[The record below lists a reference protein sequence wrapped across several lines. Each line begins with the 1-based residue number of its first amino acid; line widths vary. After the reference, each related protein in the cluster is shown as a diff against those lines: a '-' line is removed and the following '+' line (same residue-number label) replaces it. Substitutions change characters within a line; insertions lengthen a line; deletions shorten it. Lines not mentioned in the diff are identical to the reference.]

1 MTDTI
6 VLLEEK
12 KEITTFFLDDGV
24 KTLVDNVVTPTGTS
38 IGYEYSN
45 KCMVD
50 DILCISDKSAIGME
64 RLRKYTGD
72 DTEIPVGVLVNE
84 PVVMTA
90 GERKGSVLLLG
101 GLYRLKLASGIVNV
115 KAGDRIKL
123 TQNGAIVDNA
133 GEFLAFHPVAN
144 SDEYNYVNCFQ
155 VSLGGKGEKGDTGD
169 TGAATV
175 ILGSYDTFEELIAA
189 HPTANEGDAFIVDG
203 ELFVWHND

>member
-1 MTDTI
+1 MSDTI
-6 VLLEEK
+6 VLLEER

-38 IGYEYSN
+38 LGYEYSN

-50 DILCISDKSAIGME
+50 DILCISDKSAIGKE
-64 RLRKYTGD
+64 SLKKYSGD
-72 DTEIPVGVLVNE
+72 ATEVPVGVLVNE

-115 KAGDRIKL
+115 KAADRIKL

-175 ILGSYDTFEELIAA
+175 ILGSYDTFEELMAA
-189 HPTANEGDAFIVDG
+189 HPSANEGDAFLVDG
-203 ELFVWHND
+203 VLFVWHND

>member
-6 VLLEEK
+6 VLLEER
-12 KEITTFFLDDGV
+12 KEITTFILDDGT
-24 KTLVDNVVTPTGTS
+24 KTLVDNVVTPIGS
-38 IGYEYSN
+38 SLGYEYSN

-50 DILCISDKSAIGME
+50 DILCISDKSAIGKE
-64 RLRKYTGD
+64 SLKKYSGD
-72 DTEIPVGVLVNE
+72 PTEVPVGVLVNE

-101 GLYRLKLASGIVNV
+101 GLYRLKLASGIVNI
-115 KAGDRIKL
+115 KPGDRIKL
-123 TQNGAIVDNA
+123 SPNGAIVDNA

-144 SDEYNYVNCFQ
+144 SDEYKYVNCFQ

-175 ILGSYDTFEELIAA
+175 ILGSYDTLDELIAA
-189 HPTANEGDAFIVDG
+189 HPTANEGDAFLVDG

>member
-1 MTDTI
+1 MSDTI
-6 VLLEEK
+6 VLLEER
-12 KEITTFFLDDGV
+12 KEITTFLLDDGV
-24 KTLVDNVVTPTGTS
+24 KTLVDNVITASGS
-38 IGYEYSN
+38 SLGYEYSN

-50 DILCISDKSAIGME
+50 DILCISDKSAIGKE
-64 RLRKYTGD
+64 SLRKYSGD
-72 DTEIPVGVLVNE
+72 DTEVPVGVLVNE
-84 PVVMTA
+84 PVVMTN

-123 TQNGAIVDNA
+123 SPNGA
-133 GEFLAFHPVAN
+133 AFHPVAN
-144 SDEYNYVNCFQ
+144 SDEYNYINCFQ

-189 HPTANEGDAFIVDG
+189 HPTANEGDAFLVDG

>member
-6 VLLEEK
+6 VLLEER
-12 KEITTFFLDDGV
+12 KEITTFLLDDGTI
-24 KTLVDNVVTPTGTS
+24 TLVDNVVTPTGS
-38 IGYEYSN
+38 SLGYEYSN

-50 DILCISDKSAIGME
+50 DILCISDKSAIGKE
-64 RLRKYTGD
+64 ALRKYTGD
-72 DTEIPVGVLVNE
+72 ATEIPVGVLVNE
-84 PVVMTA
+84 PIVMTN

-101 GLYRLKLASGIVNV
+101 GLYRLKLASNQIV
-115 KAGDRIKL
+115 KSRDRIKL
-123 TQNGAIVDNA
+123 SPTGAIVDNT

-189 HPTANEGDAFIVDG
+189 HPTANEGDAFLVDG

>member
-6 VLLEEK
+6 VLLEER
-12 KEITTFFLDDGV
+12 KEITTFLLDDGT
-24 KTLVDNVVTPTGTS
+24 KTLVDDVVTPTGSTL
-38 IGYEYSN
+38 GYEYSN

-50 DILCISDKSAIGME
+50 DILCISTKSAIGRE
-64 RLRKYTGD
+64 SLRKYTGD
-72 DTEIPVGVLVNE
+72 ATEVPVGVLVNE
-84 PVVMTA
+84 PIVMTN

-101 GLYRLKLASGIVNV
+101 GLYRLKLASCIVNI

-123 TQNGAIVDNA
+123 TPDGAIVDNA

-144 SDEYNYVNCFQ
+144 SDEYNYINCFQ

-189 HPTANEGDAFIVDG
+189 HPTANEGDAFLVDG
-203 ELFVWHND
+203 ELFVWHDD

>member
-1 MTDTI
+1 
-6 VLLEEK
+6 
-12 KEITTFFLDDGV
+12 
-24 KTLVDNVVTPTGTS
+24 
-38 IGYEYSN
+38 
-45 KCMVD
+45 MVD
-50 DILCISDKSAIGME
+50 DILCISDKSAIGKE
-64 RLRKYTGD
+64 SLKKYSGD
-72 DTEIPVGVLVNE
+72 ATEVPVGVLVNE

-115 KAGDRIKL
+115 KAADRIKL

-175 ILGSYDTFEELIAA
+175 ILGSYDTFEELMAA
-189 HPTANEGDAFIVDG
+189 HPSANEGDAFLVDG
-203 ELFVWHND
+203 VLFVWHND

>member
-6 VLLEEK
+6 VLLEER
-12 KEITTFFLDDGV
+12 KEITTFLLDDGV
-24 KTLVDNVVTPTGTS
+24 KTLVDNVITASGS
-38 IGYEYSN
+38 SLGYEYSN
-45 KCMVD
+45 KCVVD
-50 DILCISDKSAIGME
+50 DILCISDKSSIGKE
-64 RLRKYTGD
+64 SLRKYTGD
-72 DTEIPVGVLVNE
+72 DTEVPVGVLVNE
-84 PVVMTA
+84 PVVMTN
-90 GERKGSVLLLG
+90 GDRKGSVLLLG
-101 GLYRLKLASGIVNV
+101 GLYRLKLDSIQIV

-123 TQNGAIVDNA
+123 THNGAIVDNA

-144 SDEYNYVNCFQ
+144 SDECNYINCFQ

-189 HPTANEGDAFIVDG
+189 HSTANEGDAFLVDG

>member
-1 MTDTI
+1 MSDTI
-6 VLLEEK
+6 VLLEER

-38 IGYEYSN
+38 LGYEYSN

-50 DILCISDKSAIGME
+50 DILCISDKSAIGKE
-64 RLRKYTGD
+64 SLRKYTGN
-72 DTEIPVGVLVNE
+72 DTEVPVGVLVNE

-123 TQNGAIVDNA
+123 SPNGAIVDNA

-144 SDEYNYVNCFQ
+144 SDEYKYVNCFQ

-189 HPTANEGDAFIVDG
+189 HPTANEGDAFLVDG
-203 ELFVWHND
+203 VLFVWHND

>member
-6 VLLEEK
+6 VLLEER
-12 KEITTFFLDDGV
+12 KEITTFILDDGV
-24 KTLVDNVVTPTGTS
+24 KTLVDNVITVSGS
-38 IGYEYSN
+38 SLGYEYSN
-45 KCMVD
+45 KCVVD
-50 DILCISDKSAIGME
+50 DILCISDKSAIGKE
-64 RLRKYTGD
+64 SLRKYTF
-72 DTEIPVGVLVNE
+72 GVLVNE
-84 PVVMTA
+84 PVVMTS

-101 GLYRLKLASGIVNV
+101 GLYRLKLAPNQTNI

-123 TQNGAIVDNA
+123 SPTGAIVDNA

-144 SDEYNYVNCFQ
+144 SDEYNYINCFQ

-189 HPTANEGDAFIVDG
+189 HPTANEGDAFLVNG

>member
-1 MTDTI
+1 MSDTI
-6 VLLEEK
+6 VLLEER

-38 IGYEYSN
+38 LGYEYSN

-50 DILCISDKSAIGME
+50 DILCISDKSAIGKE
-64 RLRKYTGD
+64 SLKKYSGD
-72 DTEIPVGVLVNE
+72 ATEVPVGVLVNE

-175 ILGSYDTFEELIAA
+175 ILGSYDTFEELMAA
-189 HPTANEGDAFIVDG
+189 HPTANEGDAFLVDG
-203 ELFVWHND
+203 VLFVWHND

>member
-6 VLLEEK
+6 VLLEER
-12 KEITTFFLDDGV
+12 KEITTFILDDGV
-24 KTLVDNVVTPTGTS
+24 KTLVDNVVTPTGS
-38 IGYEYSN
+38 NLGYEYSN

-50 DILCISDKSAIGME
+50 DILCISDKSAIGRE
-64 RLRKYTGD
+64 SLKKYTGD
-72 DTEIPVGVLVNE
+72 ATEVPVGVLVNE

-90 GERKGSVLLLG
+90 GDRKGSVLLLG

-123 TQNGAIVDNA
+123 SPAGAIVDNA

-144 SDEYNYVNCFQ
+144 SDEYEYVNCFQ

-189 HPTANEGDAFIVDG
+189 HPTANEGDAFLVDG

>member
-6 VLLEEK
+6 VLLEER
-12 KEITTFFLDDGV
+12 KEITTFLLDDGV
-24 KTLVDNVVTPTGTS
+24 KTLVDNVVTPTGSTL
-38 IGYEYSN
+38 GYEYSN

-50 DILCISDKSAIGME
+50 DILCISDKSAIGKE
-64 RLRKYTGD
+64 SLRKYTGD
-72 DTEIPVGVLVNE
+72 ATEVPVGVLINE
-84 PVVMTA
+84 PVVMTG

-101 GLYRLKLASGIVNV
+101 GLYRLKLATSQTV
-115 KAGDRIKL
+115 KATDRIKL
-123 TQNGAIVDNA
+123 MPNGAIVDNS
-133 GEFLAFHPVAN
+133 GEFLAFHPVTD

-175 ILGSYDTFEELIAA
+175 ILGSYNTFDELIAA
-189 HPTANEGDAFIVDG
+189 HPTANEGDAFLVDG

>member
-6 VLLEEK
+6 VLLEER
-12 KEITTFFLDDGV
+12 KEITTFILDDGT
-24 KTLVDNVVTPTGTS
+24 KTLVDNLVTPTGS
-38 IGYEYSN
+38 SLGYEYSN

-50 DILCISDKSAIGME
+50 DILCISDKSAIGKE
-64 RLRKYTGD
+64 SLKKYSGD
-72 DTEIPVGVLVNE
+72 ATEVPVGVLVNE

-101 GLYRLKLASGIVNV
+101 GLYRLKLASGIVNI
-115 KAGDRIKL
+115 KPGDRIKL
-123 TQNGAIVDNA
+123 SPNGAIVDNA

-144 SDEYNYVNCFQ
+144 SDEYKYVNCFQ

-189 HPTANEGDAFIVDG
+189 HPTANEGDAFLVDG

>member
-6 VLLEEK
+6 VLLEER
-12 KEITTFFLDDGV
+12 KEITTFLLDDGV
-24 KTLVDNVVTPTGTS
+24 KTLVDNVITTS
-38 IGYEYSN
+38 GSSLGYEYSN

-50 DILCISDKSAIGME
+50 DILCISDKSAIG
-64 RLRKYTGD
+64 RKYTGD
-72 DTEIPVGVLVNE
+72 ATEVPVGVLVNE
-84 PVVMTA
+84 PVVMTN

-101 GLYRLKLASGIVNV
+101 GLYRLKLASGEIV

-123 TQNGAIVDNA
+123 TPNGAIVDNA
-133 GEFLAFHPVAN
+133 GEFLAFHPVAD

-175 ILGSYDTFEELIAA
+175 ILGSYDTLEELIAA
-189 HPTANEGDAFIVDG
+189 HPTANEGDAFLVAG

>member
-6 VLLEEK
+6 VLLEER
-12 KEITTFFLDDGV
+12 KEITTFILDDGT
-24 KTLVDNVVTPTGTS
+24 KTLVDNVVTPTGS
-38 IGYEYSN
+38 SLGYEYSN

-50 DILCISDKSAIGME
+50 DILCISDKSAIGKE
-64 RLRKYTGD
+64 SLRKYTG
-72 DTEIPVGVLVNE
+72 TEVPVGVLVNE
-84 PVVMTA
+84 PVVMTN

-101 GLYRLKLASGIVNV
+101 GLYRLKLASDLVNV

-123 TQNGAIVDNA
+123 TPNGAIVDND
-133 GEFLAFHPVAN
+133 GEFLAFHPVRDSN
-144 SDEYNYVNCFQ
+144 EYNYVNCFQ

-189 HPTANEGDAFIVDG
+189 HPTANEGDAFLVDG

>member
-6 VLLEEK
+6 VLLEER
-12 KEITTFFLDDGV
+12 KEITTFLLDDGV
-24 KTLVDNVVTPTGTS
+24 KTLVDNVVTPTGSTL
-38 IGYEYSN
+38 GYEYSN

-50 DILCISDKSAIGME
+50 DILCISDKSAIGKE
-64 RLRKYTGD
+64 SLRKYTGD
-72 DTEIPVGVLVNE
+72 ATEVPVGVLINE
-84 PVVMTA
+84 PVVMTG

-101 GLYRLKLASGIVNV
+101 GLYRLKLATSQTV
-115 KAGDRIKL
+115 KANDRIKL
-123 TQNGAIVDNA
+123 MPNGAIVDNS
-133 GEFLAFHPVAN
+133 GEFLAFHPVTD

-175 ILGSYDTFEELIAA
+175 ILGSYNTFDELIAA
-189 HPTANEGDAFIVDG
+189 HPTANEGDAFLVDG

>member
-1 MTDTI
+1 MSDTI
-6 VLLEEK
+6 VLLEER
-12 KEITTFFLDDGV
+12 KEITTFLLDDGV
-24 KTLVDNVVTPTGTS
+24 KTLVDNVITASGS
-38 IGYEYSN
+38 SLGYEYSN

-50 DILCISDKSAIGME
+50 DILCISDKSAIGKE
-64 RLRKYTGD
+64 SLRKYTG
-72 DTEIPVGVLVNE
+72 TEVPVGVLVNE
-84 PVVMTA
+84 PVVMTN

-101 GLYRLKLASGIVNV
+101 GLYRLKLASDIVNV

-123 TQNGAIVDNA
+123 TPAGAIVDNA
-133 GEFLAFHPVAN
+133 GEFLAFHPVRDSN
-144 SDEYNYVNCFQ
+144 EYNYVNCFQ

-189 HPTANEGDAFIVDG
+189 HPTANEGDAFLVDG

>member
-6 VLLEEK
+6 VLLEER
-12 KEITTFFLDDGV
+12 KEITTFLLDDGTI
-24 KTLVDNVVTPTGTS
+24 TLVDNVVTPTGS
-38 IGYEYSN
+38 SLGYEYSN

-50 DILCISDKSAIGME
+50 DILCISDKSAIGKE
-64 RLRKYTGD
+64 CLRKYMGD
-72 DTEIPVGVLVNE
+72 ATEVPVGVLVNE

-101 GLYRLKLASGIVNV
+101 GLYRLKLASNQIV
-115 KAGDRIKL
+115 KSRDRIKL
-123 TQNGAIVDNA
+123 SPTGAIVDNT

-175 ILGSYDTFEELIAA
+175 ILGSYDTFDELIAA
-189 HPTANEGDAFIVDG
+189 HPTANEGDAFLVNG

>member
-1 MTDTI
+1 MIKMTDTI

-12 KEITTFFLDDGV
+12 KEITTFLLDDGV
-24 KTLVDNVVTPTGTS
+24 KTLVDNVITTS
-38 IGYEYSN
+38 GSSLGYEYSN
-45 KCMVD
+45 KCVVD
-50 DILCISDKSAIGME
+50 DILCIS
-64 RLRKYTGD
+64 
-72 DTEIPVGVLVNE
+72 GVLVNE
-84 PVVMTA
+84 PIVMTN

-101 GLYRLKLASGIVNV
+101 GLYRLKLASDIVNV

-123 TQNGAIVDNA
+123 SPTGAIVDNA
-133 GEFLAFHPVAN
+133 GEFLAFHPVRDSN
-144 SDEYNYVNCFQ
+144 EYNYVNCFQ

-189 HPTANEGDAFIVDG
+189 HPTANEGDAFLVDG